1 MKNHLYIL
9 LSVALVLNTLTGC
22 SSGEETDNAQI
33 QADISPV
40 IPKVGGTVIAIKTD
54 DNRPARLGDTLVL
67 LDDREFRLRVQ
78 QAEIALRQAEANVVL
93 AQKSTRSAQIGTS
106 SASESSGA
114 AAAGIAQAEAG
125 VQAAE
130 VRVRQATLNFD
141 RQAQLLEQQSTP
153 QAVYDNVKADKEG
166 AEAALKIAK
175 AQVAVLR
182 KQASAASSSVTNARN
197 QASVAGEGTTLAK
210 LAVEQARAALET
222 ARLQLS
228 YTIITAPATGIVSDK
243 SVQVGQVVSPGQ
255 PLMRVANDSRVWVV
269 ANFKETQMGEMRV
282 GQAAEVKVDA
292 YPDKK
297 FKAKVES
304 VSPATGAKF
313 SMLPPDN
320 ATGNFVKVTQRLPVK
335 IAFTDKADPA
345 TPLRP
350 GMSVAVT
357 VLKNGQ

>member
-1 MKNHLYIL
+1 MKNDRYIRLSSL
-9 LSVALVLNTLTGC
+9 LLLTAFMSC

-54 DNRPARLGDTLVL
+54 DNQPARLGDTLVL

-78 QAEIALRQAEANVVL
+78 QAEIALRQAQANVVL
-93 AQKSTRSAQIGTS
+93 AQKSTRSAQIGTN

-114 AAAGIAQAEAG
+114 AAAGIEQARAG
-125 VQAAE
+125 VKAAE
-130 VRVRQATLNFD
+130 VRVRQATLNVD
-141 RQAQLLEQQSTP
+141 RQAQLLAEQSTP

-166 AEAALKIAK
+166 AEAALSIAQ
-175 AQVAVLR
+175 AQVAVLQR
-182 KQASAASSSVTNARN
+182 QAGAAKTGVSSARN
-197 QASVAGEGTTLAK
+197 QASVAGEGIALAR
-210 LAVEQARAALET
+210 LAVEQARATLQT
-222 ARLQLS
+222 ARLQHS
-228 YTIITAPATGIVSDK
+228 YTIITAPATGIISDK
-243 SVQVGQVVSPGQ
+243 SVQVGQVVAPGQ
-255 PLMRVANDSRVWVV
+255 PLMKVANGSRVWVV
-269 ANFKETQMGEMRV
+269 ANFKETQMGDMRV
-282 GQAAEVKVDA
+282 GQPAEVKVDA
-292 YPDKK
+292 YPDKT

-335 IAFTDKADPA
+335 IVFTDQADPA
-345 TPLRP
+345 SPLRP

-357 VLKNGQ
+357 VLKNN

>member
-1 MKNHLYIL
+1 MKNYPYLL
-9 LSVALVLNTLTGC
+9 LSVALMLTIVTGC

-54 DNRPARLGDTLVL
+54 DNQPARIGDTLVL

-93 AQKSTRSAQIGTS
+93 SQKSTRSAVIGTS

-114 AAAGIAQAEAG
+114 AAAGITQAEAG

-130 VRVRQATLNFD
+130 VRVRQTTLNFD
-141 RQAQLLEQQSTP
+141 RQAQLLAQQSTP

-222 ARLQLS
+222 ARLQHS
-228 YTIITAPATGIVSDK
+228 YCVVTAPATGIVSDK
-243 SVQVGQVVSPGQ
+243 SVQIGQVVSPGQ

-297 FKAKVES
+297 FNAKVES

-335 IAFTDKADPA
+335 IAFTDQSDPA

-357 VLKNGQ
+357 VLKSK